1 VLHRIDAGSPLADL
15 ASPANVRMTPQLVVS
30 LTGIDDTFGQ
40 PIHATYYYDAP
51 AILSG
56 HRFVNMATNE
66 PGGLLILDFEL
77 FDAVEPDG
85 SDDGSQRSSQQAK
98 DLVAS

>member
-1 VLHRIDAGSPLADL
+1 
-15 ASPANVRMTPQLVVS
+15 MTPQLVVS

-56 HRFVNMATNE
+56 QRFVNMATNE
-66 PGGLLILDFEL
+66 PGGRLILDFEL
-77 FDAVEPDG
+77 FDAVE
-85 SDDGSQRSSQQAK
+85 DDGSKRSTQKAK
-98 DLVAS
+98 DLAAS